1 MRRMGETVTIPLD
14 RWGEELGAP
23 RTWLLYQL
31 NAPVLSRSVR
41 VVSPPRFRTL
51 PELWLRPGFRSIIR

>member
-1 MRRMGETVTIPLD
+1 MRRCGEWAKRRMGDDTPD

-41 VVSPPRFRTL
+41 VVPPSPIRRFVQ
-51 PELWLRPGFRSIIR
+51 SKYVSN